1 MCVYDRS
8 GRLVG
13 STPVVVG
20 PSQRPVVGDFD
31 GDGLADVLVVGWG
44 GGAAGYSLTPDP
56 GIRALF
62 VAVLALAATMLVVA
76 AVYVPPP
83 PSSSW
88 LARSSS
94 DRRRRDGRRGMA
106 AAAAGGGG
114 GGGARRLQP
123 GGKSKR
129 ATD

>member
-1 MCVYDRS
+1 MCVYDRW

-13 STPVVVG
+13 STPLVVG
-20 PSQRPVVGDFD
+20 PSQRPVIGDFD
-31 GDGLADVLVVGWG
+31 GDGMADVLVVGWG
-44 GGAAGYSLTPDP
+44 GAAVGYALTPDP

-62 VAVLALAATMLVVA
+62 VAVLALAAAMLIVA

-83 PSSSW
+83 SSLSS
-88 LARSSS
+88 RSSS
-94 DRRRRDGRRGMA
+94 SRRRN
-106 AAAAGGGG
+106 GGGG
-114 GGGARRLQP
+114 GGRERLP